1 MLSVQIRKA
10 ERKDIDGIL
19 SIYNE
24 EVENGIA
31 TLATEPM
38 TPEDGM
44 RWLAEHEG
52 GNRCAFV
59 AVLDGQVV
67 GYVSL
72 SRFSPRGGYDRTA
85 ELSIYVAKPFRG
97 QGIAG
102 QLMAFI
108 LRRAEADPAAHA
120 VVSIITA
127 DNTAS
132 RNLHE
137 KFGFRHI
144 GRLKEAGWKFGIAL
158 DVDYYERMV

>member
-1 MLSVQIRKA
+1 MGIR
-10 ERKDIDGIL
+10 
-19 SIYNE
+19 
-24 EVENGIA
+24 
-31 TLATEPM
+31 
-38 TPEDGM
+38 
-44 RWLAEHEG
+44 
-52 GNRCAFV
+52 
-59 AVLDGQVV
+59 DGQVV
-67 GYVSL
+67 GFVSL

-97 QGIAG
+97 QGVAG
-102 QLMAFI
+102 QLMEFI

-137 KFGFRHI
+137 KFGFRRI
-144 GRLKEAGWKFGIAL
+144 GRLKEAGWKFSIAL

>member
-102 QLMAFI
+102 QLMA
-108 LRRAEADPAAHA
+108 
-120 VVSIITA
+120 
-127 DNTAS
+127 S

>member
-1 MLSVQIRKA
+1 MLPIQIRKA
-10 ERKDIDGIL
+10 VPEDIDGIL

-38 TPEDGM
+38 SREDGL

-52 GNRCAFV
+52 GNRCAF
-59 AVLDGQVV
+59 AGIHEGQVV

-97 QGIAG
+97 KGVAG
-102 QLMAFI
+102 QLMEFI